1 MSSFISDFPFSG
13 SDLTRQAMSSPAAD
27 LAATAASSPSTS
39 VAASPTTDDKRPSD
53 AIADS
58 VASKATVDSFPVFE
72 DFPPETTT
80 TTPTSPSPPPFL
92 PSHRRR
98 RSRRVT
104 EHDLR
109 AFKGL
114 PNRKVFDYVDLVKS
128 LRTPPSPG
136 KLPIAPAS
144 QLGTEREYIPHQ
156 QVRATSPPPWAR

>member
-1 MSSFISDFPFSG
+1 M
-13 SDLTRQAMSSPAAD
+13 TSPAN
-27 LAATAASSPSTS
+27 LALASTTASKPTTS
-39 VAASPTTDDKRPSD
+39 VAASPTTDDKRPLD
-53 AIADS
+53 AIADP
-58 VASKATVDSFPVFE
+58 VASKATPDSFPVFE
-72 DFPPETTT
+72 DFPTEIAAAASILP
-80 TTPTSPSPPPFL
+80 PPPPPFS

-136 KLPIAPAS
+136 KLPVAPAS
-144 QLGTEREYIPHQ
+144 QLGTERKYTPHH
-156 QVRATSPPPWAR
+156 QVRASSPPPWAQ